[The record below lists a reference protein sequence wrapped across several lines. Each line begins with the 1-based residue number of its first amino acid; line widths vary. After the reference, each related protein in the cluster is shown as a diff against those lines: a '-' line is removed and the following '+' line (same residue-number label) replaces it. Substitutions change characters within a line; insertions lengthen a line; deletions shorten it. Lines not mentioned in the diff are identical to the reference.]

1 MPARD
6 ELNRQWQ
13 ANEAELNR
21 LHSMRKLVDNR
32 VIPNGGRRLID
43 GDSNANIGGTNR

>member
-21 LHSMRKLVDNR
+21 LHSMRKLVDIALYR
-32 VIPNGGRRLID
+32 MA
-43 GDSNANIGGTNR
+43 GDA